1 VPKIKNGRKKKRK
14 SRESRKGEVKK
25 SPPSNV
31 RREAIPKTDLSI
43 NLKNGSCESHTIQS
57 PKSLQLIMRCV
68 YRFTES
74 NLKSFNLFQEKFFR
88 FPKPTSS
95 PGPDIPRKFPD
106 GGGCGKLKA

>member
-1 VPKIKNGRKKKRK
+1 MEEKR
-14 SRESRKGEVKK
+14 RENREKVEKRRCKEK

-74 NLKSFNLFQEKFFR
+74 NFKSFNLFQEKF
-88 FPKPTSS
+88 P
-95 PGPDIPRKFPD
+95 
-106 GGGCGKLKA
+106 